1 MRQVAVSLPIF
12 RCVIADEYL
21 GQIVFTVKET
31 AARREAEQLR
41 VLQYRSTE
49 TVEETA
55 ARREAEQ
62 LRILQYRSTE
72 TVEET
77 AARREAE
84 QLHVSQSR
92 STFLFLLCFIIFLN
106 YLHSLTV

>member
-12 RCVIADEYL
+12 RCVIANEYF
-21 GQIVFTVKET
+21 GQIVFTVEET

-62 LRILQYRSTE
+62 L
-72 TVEET
+72 
-77 AARREAE
+77 
-84 QLHVSQSR
+84 HVSQSR
-92 STFLFLLCFIIFLN
+92 STFYFYYVLLFKKKLFTQP
-106 YLHSLTV
+106 YSLRKGETKPQKGVGAMC

>member
-21 GQIVFTVKET
+21 AQIVFTVEET
-31 AARREAEQLR
+31 AARREAEQLG

-55 ARREAEQ
+55 ARRQ
-62 LRILQYRSTE
+62 
-72 TVEET
+72 
-77 AARREAE
+77 AE
-84 QLHVSQSR
+84 QLHVSP
-92 STFLFLLCFIIFLN
+92 
-106 YLHSLTV
+106 YSLRKGKTKPQKGVGAMC